1 MCIRDRCEEIG
12 VSPRVQRVLRPRWA
26 WWLAAAVVLWTASRE
41 WFGPQGLI
49 HPEPGEFSRRIIAG
63 AAFAAVVV
71 VPVALA
77 PRDKS
82 WLTGPLMQALG
93 AWSYSIFLWHVAIL
107 GLAFPLT
114 GVPLFSGKPLDFW
127 VILAVTVVGTVVVS
141 AASYTLIECPGR
153 DLLLCLLYTSPS
165 PRDRG

>member
-1 MCIRDRCEEIG
+1 M
-12 VSPRVQRVLRPRWA
+12 QRALRPRWA
-26 WWLAAAVVLWTASRE
+26 WWLVAAVVLWISSRE
-41 WFGPQGLI
+41 WFGPQGLV

-82 WLTGPLMQALG
+82 WLTSPLMQALG

-127 VILAVTVVGTVVVS
+127 VILAVTVVVTVVVS
-141 AASYTLIECPGR
+141 AASYTLIERPGR
-153 DLLLCLLYTSPS
+153 DLLLGRRRKDRPRPRHTSNLS
-165 PRDRG
+165 LIHI